1 LLFVVTLEKHFHE
14 NVALNNHII
23 GWYNLYWFM
32 NFVFCLQ
39 IQFDLNVLFVCTK
52 QIELKATLVALSIV
66 ELTASKQLDEA
77 TN

>member
-1 LLFVVTLEKHFHE
+1 
-14 NVALNNHII
+14 
-23 GWYNLYWFM
+23 M